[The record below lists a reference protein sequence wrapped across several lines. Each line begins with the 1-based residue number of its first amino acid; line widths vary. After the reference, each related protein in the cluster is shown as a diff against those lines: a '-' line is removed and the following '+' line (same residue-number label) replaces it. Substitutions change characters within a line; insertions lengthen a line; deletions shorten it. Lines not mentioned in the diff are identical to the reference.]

1 MKAAGTVYADPYDGE
16 YAFCQKLF
24 QRFSGDAVCA
34 LPYGCDVQGVFQRL
48 PLDIAFIIIHCSLDK
63 NIFKAP
69 GSILSAAPVIVSGVI
84 PSYCSAAA
92 RQVVRQPED
101 FMV

>member
-1 MKAAGTVYADPYDGE
+1 MGIHAPEFFSVTVYDKYIMKATGTVYADPYDGE

-48 PLDIAFIIIHCSLDK
+48 PLDIAFIIIHLLLDK
-63 NIFKAP
+63 TYLRRP
-69 GSILSAAPVIVSGVI
+69 DR
-84 PSYCSAAA
+84 YCPRRLLLFQA
-92 RQVVRQPED
+92 
-101 FMV
+101 